1 MKLYMKLFSAKFLSK
16 LFCIIALS
24 VALPLHP
31 NRLGPLRQQYQHV
44 PVNTTFAKK
53 RCTVLLYG
61 AARNDLLPFIDRNLM
76 QLMQLGTNDEVT
88 FLVHLDIFGSGR
100 RKLTQRFI
108 IYKNQMIQVGDDMQM
123 DSGDP
128 ETLRDAC
135 TWGFT
140 NFPSDMT
147 VLILWNHGTGDL
159 EPMRSKAINPSELYV
174 FNPKTNLVELNRSIQ
189 FLEYIENKE
198 ETPDV
203 RGICFDEY
211 TGHFLTNHQV
221 GEVLRDINHTCLGG
235 RPLDILCCDAC
246 LMMGI
251 GFAYSLKQYHT
262 QPVARYLVGSQEVVL
277 ATGYPY
283 AQMFGKLAA
292 QPVSA
297 EEFAKDTVRIFS
309 DSYGRITHDYT
320 QSAICLEALDPLY
333 ESIDT
338 LGNLL
343 IEGMKKQADKS
354 VKNVI
359 KKCSSRTTCTYFEEP
374 SYKDLYQ
381 LLNNMLKNIDSIV
394 LLSPADTTSFKQRL
408 SAELRKCCSLID
420 RVVIANAAGKGLKDA
435 HGISVYV
442 ADRKVYPSFPYTD
455 FAQHTSW
462 MNMLGLY
469 LNS

>member
-1 MKLYMKLFSAKFLSK
+1 MKIFSTYLSK
-16 LFCIIALS
+16 LLLSIALIITT
-24 VALPLHP
+24 PLSC
-31 NRLGPLRQQYQHV
+31 GPLRQQYQHV
-44 PVNTTFAKK
+44 PANTLFAKK

-88 FLVHLDIFGSGR
+88 FLVHLDIFGAGR

-108 IYKNQMIQVGDDMQM
+108 IYKNQMIQVGEDMQM

-135 TWGFT
+135 KWGFT

-159 EPMRSKAINPSELYV
+159 EPIRSKAINPSELYV

-221 GEVLRDINHTCLGG
+221 GEVLRDINRSCLGG
-235 RPLDILCCDAC
+235 RPLDVLCCDAC

-251 GFAYSLKQYHT
+251 GFAYSLKPYRT
-262 QPVARYLVGSQEVVL
+262 RPIARYLVGSQEVVL

-283 AQMFGKLAA
+283 AQMFSKLAA
-292 QPVSA
+292 QPMSA
-297 EEFAKDTVRIFS
+297 QEFACETVKIFS
-309 DSYGRITHDYT
+309 DSYSRITNDYT
-320 QSAICLEALDPLY
+320 QSALCLDALDPLY

-338 LGNLL
+338 VGNLL
-343 IEGMKKQADKS
+343 IEGIKKQANKS
-354 VKNVI
+354 VKEFV
-359 KKCSSRTTCTYFEEP
+359 KRCSSRTSCTYFEEP

-381 LLNNMLKNIDSIV
+381 LLTNMLKNIESIT
-394 LLSPADTTSFKQRL
+394 LLSVSDTTNYKQRL
-408 SAELRKCCSLID
+408 SQELQKCRSLID
-420 RVVIANAAGKGLKDA
+420 HAVIANATGKGLKDA
-435 HGISVYV
+435 RGISIYV
-442 ADRKVYPSFPYTD
+442 AERKIYPSFPYTD